1 MPKALPK
8 EFRRDLIAVMRQPAW
23 KREAT
28 LAHIAIDF
36 GVSLGLFAA
45 VR

>member
-1 MPKALPK
+1 MPKAFPK
-8 EFRRDLIAVMRQPAW
+8 EFCRDVIAVMRQAAW

-36 GVSLGLFAA
+36 EVSLGLFAA